1 LFWNQFK
8 VEELL
13 WNFFCFSI
21 HAFGVCSCMQWN
33 LYLRQLIEKLYTF
46 EFSLMLI
53 AIVWR
58 LWEVC
63 RATAAA
69 PTYFPPAYV
78 TSVDGTVN
86 GTLIDGGAIQNN
98 PVSTP
103 AWLPDLEPQT
113 EGLEIQYCKC
123 KIQSSHSSYAIKDFM
138 ASLPKSIPH
147 PNDEVQ
153 L

>member
-1 LFWNQFK
+1 
-8 VEELL
+8 
-13 WNFFCFSI
+13 
-21 HAFGVCSCMQWN
+21 
-33 LYLRQLIEKLYTF
+33 
-46 EFSLMLI
+46 MLI
-53 AIVWR
+53 AMVWR

-113 EGLEIQYCKC
+113 EGLEILYCKC
-123 KIQSSHSSYAIKDFM
+123 KIQLSHSSYAIKDFM
-138 ASLPKSIPH
+138 ASIPKSITN
-147 PNDEVQ
+147 PNDQVQ